1 MKPRVIALRA
11 AGTNCDR
18 ETAFAFEQ
26 VGAKADIVHINRLKD
41 DGKILNNY
49 HILVIPGGFT
59 YGDDIASGKILANE
73 LKFTLAKE
81 MRKFLSQKKLILGI
95 CNGFQVLVK
104 AGLLPDIGKDQK
116 EFEATLNL
124 NDSARFEARWVYL
137 LKNEESKCAWTKH
150 VKYMSYLPV
159 AHAEGKFV
167 PRDNRVLDY
176 LRKNNQIVFKYI
188 DDKGAPN
195 KYPWNPNGSVD
206 DIAGICDTT
215 GRILGMMPH
224 PERYITNTQHPHWTR
239 RDLIP
244 EGDGLALFRS
254 GVESIVRNTK

>member
-1 MKPRVIALRA
+1 MKVRVIILRA

-18 ETAFAFEQ
+18 ETAFAFER
-26 VGAKADIVHINRLKD
+26 VGAKPEIVHINMLKNGMKSLSD
-41 DGKILNNY
+41 Y

-73 LKFTLAKE
+73 LKFTLFADIK
-81 MRKFLSQKKLILGI
+81 RFLSRKKLILGI

-104 AGLLPDIGKDQK
+104 AGLLPDV
-116 EFEATLNL
+116 TLTL
-124 NDSARFEARWVYL
+124 NDSARFEDRWTYL
-137 LKNEESKCAWTKH
+137 LKKENTRCVWTKN

-159 AHAEGKFV
+159 AHAEGKFMA
-167 PRDNRVLDY
+167 RTKKVLETLY
-176 LRKNNQIVFKYI
+176 KRGQIVFKYV
-188 DDKGAPN
+188 DKDGVPSG
-195 KYPWNPNGSVD
+195 YPANPNGSID

-224 PERYITNTQHPHWTR
+224 PERFMTRTQHPRWMR
-239 RDLIP
+239 QDVQE

-254 GVESIVRNTK
+254 GVDYIAGNTK